1 MCFSSLAFAT
11 GVNAFGTA
19 VRLDSRF
26 SLPVAIRPVQFGGGR
41 RRTPP
46 LAFWLVAPGWLSYRG
61 DASQSVRKAVPVSR
75 SCSDGRAMPP
85 PARPA
90 ASDRKPPAASDRKP
104 EYSSASTSWI
114 SATAAMTSSTVT
126 APIRRLSL
134 LRLFSSSPSARAT
147 IRFQA
152 SVACRTPNWA
162 REFAGEGGC
171 VWHPA
176 IGDHVPR
183 RALHFVSQTVCE
195 PSIVGQRHFLSE
207 TP

>member
-104 EYSSASTSWI
+104 PAASDRKPKYSSASTSWI

-126 APIRRLSL
+126 APLRRLSL
-134 LRLFSSSPSARAT
+134 LRLFSSFPSARAT

-171 VWHPA
+171 VG
-176 IGDHVPR
+176 I
-183 RALHFVSQTVCE
+183 
-195 PSIVGQRHFLSE
+195 QR
-207 TP
+207 